1 MTKQLVII
9 GIAVM
14 STLLALVIL
23 WDFRIVVIYV
33 LFSLALAATVRPMV
47 TDWQSRG
54 FMLRFG
60 LILFYLI
67 AVGILVWL
75 IFLAAKYVGGD
86 IQQISQTLSTQET
99 WHLPA
104 WMGSSTFQESLIAW
118 LPTPNK
124 IFETV
129 AGEQS
134 QLVLPAVLSFTEGI
148 GGLLSGSLLVF
159 ILSIY
164 WSTNQAHF
172 ERLWLSLLPSE
183 ERKLAR
189 SVWRTIELELG
200 AYMRSEMAQSFLA
213 AVLLTIGYWILGC
226 PYPVLLGV
234 LGGLAWLIPVVGAP
248 LAMILPLLVGLS
260 TSVQLGL
267 FATFYTL
274 IVLVS
279 LQIWIE
285 PRLFRRQWDN
295 PILTLVFILVMADAF
310 GLIGILLAPPLSA
323 ICIILWNSLM
333 RNRLT
338 PDSVIQVSDLQE
350 RQAQL
355 WAIIQSMEGEPPP
368 LVINSMQKLTTLLEK
383 AEPVLPEVAPLEE
396 SPAPFHPSQPVT
408 SEGNPP
414 TTSLK

>member
-1 MTKQLVII
+1 MIKQLVII
-9 GIAVM
+9 GLAVM

-54 FMLRFG
+54 FMQRFG

-67 AVGILVWL
+67 AVGITGWL
-75 IFLAAKYVGGD
+75 IFLAGKYVAGD
-86 IQQISQTLSTQET
+86 IQQISQTLSAQET
-99 WHLPA
+99 WHLPS
-104 WMGSSTFQESLIAW
+104 WMGSSAFQESLIAW
-118 LPTPNK
+118 LPTPAK
-124 IFETV
+124 IFET
-129 AGEQS
+129 ADGEQS
-134 QLVLPAVLSFTEGI
+134 QFVLPAVLSFTEGI
-148 GGLLSGSLLVF
+148 GGLLSGSLLVL

-164 WSTNQAHF
+164 WSTNQIHF

-200 AYMRSEMAQSFLA
+200 AYIRSELAQSFLA
-213 AVLLTIGYWILGC
+213 AMLLTAGYWMFGC

-260 TSVQLGL
+260 TSLQLGL
-267 FATFYTL
+267 FAMFYTL
-274 IVLVS
+274 IILVS
-279 LQIWIE
+279 LQIWVE

-295 PILTLVFILVMADAF
+295 PILTLVLVLVMADVF
-310 GLIGILLAPPLSA
+310 GLFGILLAPPLSA
-323 ICIILWNSLM
+323 ICRILWNSLV

-338 PDSVIQVSDLQE
+338 SESVMQVSDLQE

-355 WAIIQSMEGEPPP
+355 WAIIQSMEEEPPP
-368 LVINSMQKLTTLLEK
+368 LVINSMQKLATLLEK
-383 AEPVLPEVAPLEE
+383 AEPVLPEVVPMEE
-396 SPAPFHPSQPVT
+396 PPTPFHPSQPVT
-408 SEGNPP
+408 REGNPP
-414 TTSLK
+414 PLNSK

>member
-1 MTKQLVII
+1 MIKQLVII

-14 STLLALVIL
+14 STLLVLVIL
-23 WDFRIVVIYV
+23 WNFRIAVIYV

-54 FMLRFG
+54 FMLRVG
-60 LILFYLI
+60 LVLFYLV
-67 AVGILVWL
+67 AVGVFGWL
-75 IFLAAKYVGGD
+75 IFLAGKYVVGD
-86 IQQISQTLSTQET
+86 IQQMSQTLSAQET
-99 WHLPA
+99 WHLPL
-104 WMGSSTFQESLIAW
+104 WMGGSAFQESLLAW
-118 LPTPNK
+118 LPTPNE
-124 IFETV
+124 IFEAV
-129 AGEQS
+129 ADEQN

-148 GGLLSGSLLVF
+148 GGLLSGFLLVF

-164 WSTNQAHF
+164 WSTNQIHF

-200 AYMRSEMAQSFLA
+200 AYIRSELAQSFLA
-213 AVLLTIGYWILGC
+213 ALLLTIGYWVLGC

-248 LAMILPLLVGLS
+248 LAMIFPLLVGLS

-267 FATFYTL
+267 FTTLYTL

-279 LQIWIE
+279 LQVWAE

-295 PILTLVFILVMADAF
+295 PIVTLVLVLVMADVF
-310 GLIGILLAPPLSA
+310 GLFGILLAPPLSA
-323 ICIILWNSLM
+323 ICRILWNSLV
-333 RNRLT
+333 RNRLIT
-338 PDSVIQVSDLQE
+338 EPVIQVSDLQE

-355 WAIIQSMEGEPPP
+355 WMIIQSMDEEPPP
-368 LVINSMQKLTTLLEK
+368 LVINSMQKLATLLEK
-383 AEPVLPEVAPLEE
+383 AEPVLPRVEPLEE
-396 SPAPFHPSQPVT
+396 SSAPFHPSQPVT
-408 SEGNPP
+408 TKDDPFASKS
-414 TTSLK
+414 T

>member
-14 STLLALVIL
+14 STLLALVML

-33 LFSLALAATVRPMV
+33 LLSLALAATVRPMV

-54 FMLRFG
+54 FLTRFG
-60 LILFYLI
+60 LVLFYLI
-67 AVGILVWL
+67 TAGILGWL
-75 IFLAAKYVGGD
+75 IFLAGKYVAGD
-86 IQQISQTLSTQET
+86 IQQISQTLSAQEA

-104 WMGSSTFQESLIAW
+104 WMGNTPLEESVNAW

-124 IFETV
+124 IFETA

-134 QLVLPAVLSFTEGI
+134 QFVLPAVLSFTEGI
-148 GGLLSGSLLVF
+148 GGLLSGALLVL
-159 ILSIY
+159 ILSVY
-164 WSTNQAHF
+164 WSTNQVHF

-189 SVWRTIELELG
+189 NVWRTIELELG
-200 AYMRSEMAQSFLA
+200 GYIRSELAQSFLA
-213 AVLLTIGYWILGC
+213 GVVLTTGYWILGC
-226 PYPVLLGV
+226 PYPVMLGV

-260 TSVQLGL
+260 TSLQLGL

-274 IVLVS
+274 IILVS
-279 LQIWIE
+279 LQLWVE
-285 PRLFRRQWDN
+285 PHLFRRQWDN
-295 PILTLVFILVMADAF
+295 PILTLVLILVMADAF
-310 GLIGILLAPPLSA
+310 GLFGILLAPPLSA
-323 ICIILWNSLM
+323 ICRILWNSLV
-333 RNRLT
+333 RNRLIT
-338 PDSVIQVSDLQE
+338 DSVVQVSDLQE

-355 WAIIQSMEGEPPP
+355 WAIIQSMEEEPPP
-368 LVINSMQKLTTLLEK
+368 LVLNSMQRLVTLLEK
-383 AEPVLPEVAPLEE
+383 AEPVLPEDAPLEE

-408 SEGNPP
+408 KEGNLPP
-414 TTSLK
+414 ANSK